1 MMASQSL
8 APAKDQGRGD
18 AAACEPVPAFLAVS
32 TTGLMTAL
40 TVSGQVSATTSDGS
54 AHQEAT
60 PGCTSNAERPMTF
73 KTKHRL
79 DRAVHGAKC
88 P

>member
-1 MMASQSL
+1 MASQSL
-8 APAKDQGRGD
+8 APAKDQGRCN
-18 AAACEPVPAFLAVS
+18 AAACEPVPAFLVVS

-40 TVSGQVSATTSDGS
+40 TVSGQLCATTSDGS
-54 AHQEAT
+54 AHQEVT
-60 PGCTSNAERPMTF
+60 PGCTSNAEQPMTF

-79 DRAVHGAKC
+79 DRAGHGAKF